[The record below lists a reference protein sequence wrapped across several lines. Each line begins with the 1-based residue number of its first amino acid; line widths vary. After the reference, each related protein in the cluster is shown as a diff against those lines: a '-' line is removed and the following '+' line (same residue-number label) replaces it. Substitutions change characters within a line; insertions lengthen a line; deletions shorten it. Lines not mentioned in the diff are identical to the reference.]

1 MDIDYLLFLQRIREA
16 HGSGFVDFFQFV
28 TDLSIIYMMPILC
41 FVYWSFRKEDGKYA
55 LWTVGLCG
63 VLNSLVKMIACVY
76 RPWIRDPAIVP
87 PPEAKAGATGYSFPS
102 GHTSNATAW
111 LGTLGVRHFRQK
123 SVFLGTFFLIALIA
137 FSRNFLGVH
146 TPQDVCVGFLL
157 GLSGIALTFFLLG
170 WEKKAP
176 NRDLI
181 LLAGAI
187 AAVAGFLLYISFK
200 SYPLKYDPEGNLLV
214 DPKIMAH
221 DSWKNSGILLGV
233 VLGWILEKRFLNFA
247 IPSSSLVRI
256 ARFLPGIVIVSLLKD
271 YLRPVLLGAMGTQWG
286 NLLTFFLM
294 FFWVMFLYPLIFT
307 GIEKCFSKKEKADQT
322 QPD

>member
-1 MDIDYLLFLQRIREA
+1 MDIDYLLFLQRIRESYGA
-16 HGSGFVDFFQFV
+16 AWVDFFQFV
-28 TDLSIIYMMPILC
+28 TDVSHIYMMPILC
-41 FVYWSFRKEDGKYA
+41 FIYWSLRKEDGKYA
-55 LWTVGLCG
+55 FWTVGLCG
-63 VLNSLVKMIACVY
+63 VLNSLIKMIACVY

-111 LGTLGVRHFRQK
+111 LGMLGIRHFRQK
-123 SVFLGTFFLIALIA
+123 SIFLGSFFLIALIA

-146 TPQDVCVGFLL
+146 TPQDVCVGFLV
-157 GLSGIALTFFLLG
+157 GLFGIGVTFLLLG

-200 SYPLKYDPEGNLLV
+200 SYPLDYVEGKLLV
-214 DPKIMAH
+214 DPAVMAL

-247 IPSSSLVRI
+247 IPSSSLIRI
-256 ARFLPGIVIVSLLKD
+256 ARFFPGIVIVFLLKNQW
-271 YLRPVLLGAMGTQWG
+271 RPILLGATGDQWG

-307 GIEKCFSKKEKADQT
+307 GIEKCFRKPEKAD
-322 QPD
+322 